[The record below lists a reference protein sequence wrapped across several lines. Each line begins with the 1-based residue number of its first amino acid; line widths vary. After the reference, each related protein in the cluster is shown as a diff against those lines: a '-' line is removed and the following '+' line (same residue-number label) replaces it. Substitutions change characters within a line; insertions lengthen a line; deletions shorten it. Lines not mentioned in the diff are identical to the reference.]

1 MPQRNDRSRSTPTTS
16 PKNNSWFRMQ
26 AGHQSDADIYI
37 YDEIGFW
44 GVTAKQFISDLNALG
59 DITHINLHINS
70 PGGDVFEG
78 IAIFNA
84 LKTHGASITVY
95 VDGVAASMASVIA
108 MVGNPVIMPE
118 NTFMMI
124 HKPFGFTGGDAED
137 MRTYADLLDKVEAVL
152 LPAYA
157 QKTGKTTDEIAAM
170 LADETW
176 MSGAE
181 CLAHGF
187 ADQVTPAVKAMACIQ
202 SKRTEEF
209 KKMPES
215 IRNMITPPR
224 NSAPRVPDD
233 EPAAPRTPVQAA
245 APVVDENSIRAQV
258 LAEQKARVNGINDLF
273 AMFGGRYQALQA
285 QCLADPECS
294 LEQAREKLL
303 NEMGREST
311 PSNKNTPA
319 HIYAGNG
326 NFVGDGIRQA
336 LMARA
341 GFEKTERDNVY
352 NGMTLREYARMS
364 LTERGIGVSSYN
376 PMQMVGAAFT
386 HSTSDFGNILL
397 DVANKAIL
405 QGWEDAPET
414 YEQWTRKGQLSD
426 FKIAHR
432 VGMGGFSA
440 LRQVREGAEYKYV
453 TTGDKQ
459 ATIALATYG
468 ELFSITRQAII
479 NDDLNMLTDVPMK
492 LGRAAKST
500 IADLVYAILT
510 SNPKISTDN
519 VSLFDKAKHAN
530 VLESAA
536 MDVASLDKARQ
547 LMRVQKEGERH
558 LNIRPAFVLVTAT
571 PHLAVYDPT
580 VQFEFWFSEKRIT
593 DIRQVETSARYL
605 GTALYWIA
613 ASINI
618 RPGHDYYFYVRSV
631 NTVGKSAFV
640 EAVGRASDDAE
651 GYLDFFKGKITESH
665 LGKELLEKV
674 ELTENNASKLEEFS
688 KEWKDANDKWN
699 AMWGVK
705 IEQTKDGKHYV
716 AGIGLSMEDTEEG
729 KLSQFL
735 VAANRIAFIDPS
747 NGNTRPMFVG
757 QGDQIFM
764 NDVFLKRLT
773 APTITSGG
781 SPPVFS
787 LTSDGKLTAKNAD
800 ISGSVN
806 ANSGTLNN
814 VTINENC
821 QIKGKLSANQI
832 EGDIVKTVSKSF
844 PRTSTYAS
852 GTITVRISDDQKFD
866 RQVMIPPV
874 LFRGGKHE
882 NFNSNNQQSYW
893 YSTCR
898 LRVTRNGQEIFNQ
911 STTDAQGVFSSVIDM
926 PAGQGTLTLTFTVS
940 SSGANNWTPTTSIS
954 DLLVVVMK
962 KSTAGISIS

>member
-1 MPQRNDRSRSTPTTS
+1 MSQRNDRSRSTPTAS

-108 MVGNPVIMPE
+108 MVGTPVIMPE

-157 QKTGKTTDEIAAM
+157 QKTGKTTDEVAAM

-224 NSAPRVPDD
+224 NSATREPENKNTASQTQEQTTAQVATTATTTNAPSAD
-233 EPAAPRTPVQAA
+233 ES
-245 APVVDENSIRAQV
+245 SIRAQV
-258 LAEQKARVNGINDLF
+258 LAEQKTRVSGINELF
-273 AMFGGRYQALQA
+273 GMFGGRYQTLQA
-285 QCLADPECS
+285 SCLSDPECS

-303 NEMGREST
+303 NEMGKEFS

-319 HIYAGNG
+319 HIYVGNG

-364 LTERGIGVSSYN
+364 LTERGIGGSGYN

-558 LNIRPAFVLVTAT
+558 LNIRPAFVLVPTAMESVANQVIRSSSVKGADINAGIIN
-571 PHLAVYDPT
+571 PVKDFAT
-580 VQFEFWFSEKRIT
+580 VIAEPRLDDNSQTTF
-593 DIRQVETSARYL
+593 YL
-605 GTALYWIA
+605 A
-613 ASINI
+613 ASKGSDTIEVAYLNGVDTPYI
-618 RPGHDYYFYVRSV
+618 DQMEGFSV
-631 NTVGKSAFV
+631 
-640 EAVGRASDDAE
+640 D
-651 GYLDFFKGKITESH
+651 
-665 LGKELLEKV
+665 
-674 ELTENNASKLEEFS
+674 
-688 KEWKDANDKWN
+688 
-699 AMWGVK
+699 GVT
-705 IEQTKDGKHYV
+705 TK
-716 AGIGLSMEDTEEG
+716 
-729 KLSQFL
+729 
-735 VAANRIAFIDPS
+735 
-747 NGNTRPMFVG
+747 
-757 QGDQIFM
+757 
-764 NDVFLKRLT
+764 
-773 APTITSGG
+773 
-781 SPPVFS
+781 
-787 LTSDGKLTAKNAD
+787 
-800 ISGSVN
+800 
-806 ANSGTLNN
+806 
-814 VTINENC
+814 
-821 QIKGKLSANQI
+821 
-832 EGDIVKTVSKSF
+832 
-844 PRTSTYAS
+844 
-852 GTITVRISDDQKFD
+852 VRIDAG
-866 RQVMIPPV
+866 VAPV
-874 LFRGGKHE
+874 DHRG
-882 NFNSNNQQSYW
+882 
-893 YSTCR
+893 
-898 LRVTRNGQEIFNQ
+898 
-911 STTDAQGVFSSVIDM
+911 
-926 PAGQGTLTLTFTVS
+926 
-940 SSGANNWTPTTSIS
+940 
-954 DLLVVVMK
+954 LVK
-962 KSTAGISIS
+962 CTA